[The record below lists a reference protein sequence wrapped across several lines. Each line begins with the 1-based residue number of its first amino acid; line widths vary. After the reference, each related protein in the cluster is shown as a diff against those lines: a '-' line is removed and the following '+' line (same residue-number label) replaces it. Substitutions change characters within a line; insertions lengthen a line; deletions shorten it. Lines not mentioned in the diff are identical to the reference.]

1 VFLVPYIQLVFGV
14 EIAVRAFQKDQP
26 FAPRAKW
33 TVSICLTKVGLLTL
47 TTFLVA
53 NFQRA
58 KNTCLLSLFWFVA
71 EYAMGCF
78 ILLIV
83 IVTTLLACAVII
95 FVKLHKSIKV
105 EVTARVN
112 ASRMV
117 YYLALAAISTVS
129 FRDIPRRLA
138 SPLTPI
144 RPFPFPSFLSCPLSS
159 SRRGIPMPSISAW
172 WEPWWRTCP
181 A

>member
-1 VFLVPYIQLVFGV
+1 MFLVPYIQLVFGI
-14 EIAVRAFQKDQP
+14 EISTRAFQKDQP

-33 TVSICLTKVGLLTL
+33 AVSICLAIVGMLTL
-47 TTFLVA
+47 TSFLVA

-58 KNTCLLSLFWFVA
+58 KNICLLSLFWFVA

-78 ILLIV
+78 ILLTV
-83 IVTTLLACAVII
+83 IVASLLGCAIVI
-95 FVKLHKSIKV
+95 FVKLHRSIKV

-129 FRDIPRRLA
+129 FDAHPNPWSPR
-138 SPLTPI
+138 
-144 RPFPFPSFLSCPLSS
+144 
-159 SRRGIPMPSISAW
+159 
-172 WEPWWRTCP
+172 
-181 A
+181 

>member
-1 VFLVPYIQLVFGV
+1 MFLVPFIQMVFGV

-71 EYAMGCF
+71 EYSMGCF
-78 ILLIV
+78 ILLVV

-117 YYLALAAISTVS
+117 YYMALAAISTVS
-129 FRDIPRRLA
+129 IRDIPRCLVA
-138 SPLTPI
+138 PLT
-144 RPFPFPSFLSCPLSS
+144 RLGLFHSLFFCLVLC
-159 SRRGIPMPSISAW
+159 
-172 WEPWWRTCP
+172 
-181 A
+181 